1 MPRWP
6 KRWRQLSGP
15 ESGLGKIQMA
25 KARRRKRPASA
36 PPPLRGAEPV
46 ELRIDLHGLRAI
58 DAISRLERHIQT
70 NHAASQPWVEIVHG
84 RGTGA
89 LREAVQ
95 KHLEKH
101 NLVAR
106 YYYAPHNTGGDGV
119 TIADLEYG
127 QSRARRRDIETS
139 GGPTDFDRRR

>member
-1 MPRWP
+1 MPR
-6 KRWRQLSGP
+6 
-15 ESGLGKIQMA
+15 
-25 KARRRKRPASA
+25 ARRRKRPAAA

-46 ELRIDLHGLRAI
+46 EYSIDLHGLRAK
-58 DAISRLERHIQT
+58 DAIRGLERHIQT
-70 NHAASQPWVEIVHG
+70 NYAAGQPWVEIVHG

-95 KHLEKH
+95 NHLKKHR
-101 NLVAR
+101 LVAR

-119 TIADLEYG
+119 TIADLDYA
-127 QSRARRRDIETS
+127 QTRTRRREIETS

>member
-1 MPRWP
+1 
-6 KRWRQLSGP
+6 
-15 ESGLGKIQMA
+15 MA
-25 KARRRKRPASA
+25 RSKRRKGPANA
-36 PPPLRGAEPV
+36 PTPLRGAAPV
-46 ELRIDLHGLRAI
+46 DYLLDLHGMRVAEALFHLDDHVR
-58 DAISRLERHIQT
+58 R
-70 NHAASQPWVEIVHG
+70 NYAAGQPWVHIVHG

-89 LREAVQ
+89 LRNAVQ
-95 KHLEKH
+95 DYLKKT

-127 QSRARRRDIETS
+127 QKRSTRRKIDEG

>member
-1 MPRWP
+1 MQKRWPWRSGANKGQMPR
-6 KRWRQLSGP
+6 
-15 ESGLGKIQMA
+15 
-25 KARRRKRPASA
+25 ARRRKRPASA

-46 ELRIDLHGLRAI
+46 DLRIDLHGLRAL

-70 NHAASQPWVEIVHG
+70 NYAANQPWVEIVHG

-95 KHLEKH
+95 NHLKTH
-101 NLVAR
+101 SLVAR

-127 QSRARRRDIETS
+127 QSRAPRRDIETS

>member
-1 MPRWP
+1 M
-6 KRWRQLSGP
+6 
-15 ESGLGKIQMA
+15 
-25 KARRRKRPASA
+25 
-36 PPPLRGAEPV
+36 PV
-46 ELRIDLHGLRAI
+46 EYRIDLHGLRAM
-58 DAISRLERHIQT
+58 DAISKLERHIMT
-70 NHAASQPWVEIVHG
+70 NHSANQPWVEIVHG

-89 LREAVQ
+89 LRDAVQ
-95 KHLEKH
+95 SHLKTH
-101 NLVAR
+101 KLVAR

>member
-1 MPRWP
+1 MPR
-6 KRWRQLSGP
+6 
-15 ESGLGKIQMA
+15 
-25 KARRRKRPASA
+25 ARKRKRPASA
-36 PPPLRGAEPV
+36 PPAQGGAEPV
-46 ELRIDLHGLRAI
+46 DYSIDLHGLRVN
-58 DAISRLERHIQT
+58 DAIGRLERHIQT
-70 NHAASQPWVEIVHG
+70 NHAAGQPWVHIVHG

-95 KHLEKH
+95 KHLKKH
-101 NLVAR
+101 RLVAR

-127 QSRARRRDIETS
+127 QSRAPRREIETS